1 MIAVRRGKPTDVTE
15 GLRLLDEAVAW
26 LVSQGRTGQWGTDP
40 FSSTEARIE
49 RMTAEFTENDVWLAE
64 LDGQVVGA
72 MLLGD
77 KPMPYVSAIDEP
89 EIYLH
94 LLVTDRTR
102 SGSGIGQA
110 LVNKAVEEAQLQEIG
125 IVRVDCY
132 AGDDRKLVAQY
143 ERMGFTPTEP
153 FEVDVR
159 GTMWPGQVL
168 AIRIPSPTKA

>member
-1 MIAVRRGKPTDVTE
+1 MIVRRGTPTDVTE

-26 LVSQGRTGQWGTDP
+26 LVSQGRTGQWGSDP

-49 RMTAEFTENDVWLAE
+49 RMTQEFTENDVWLAE
-64 LDGQVVGA
+64 IDGEVVGA
-72 MLLGD
+72 MLLGTS
-77 KPMPYVSAIDEP
+77 PMPYVNPVDEP

-94 LLVTDRTR
+94 LLVTDRSR

-110 LVNKAVEEAQLQEIG
+110 LVDQAVAEAAARG
-125 IVRVDCY
+125 IDLVRVDCY

-153 FEVDVR
+153 FVVDVR
-159 GTMWPGQVL
+159 GTDWHGQVL
-168 AIRIPSPTKA
+168 QIRVSDKQET